1 MKALKQFITLIIGLF
16 FVFIPQV
23 LMIGV
28 SKGADI
34 ENGKNI
40 YGKKCVFCHGQG
52 GKGDGP
58 VAASLPTK
66 PGSFADKEKMSQWSD
81 AKLKEMILDGKTP
94 MPSFKGKLSDT
105 DIDDIIAYIRTFA
118 GEEINE

>member
-1 MKALKQFITLIIGLF
+1 MKSLKQFITLIVGLF

-23 LMIGV
+23 LIIGI
-28 SKGADI
+28 SNAADI

-52 GKGDGP
+52 GNGDGP

-66 PGSFADKEKMSQWSD
+66 PGNFADKEKMSQRSD
-81 AKLKEMILDGKTP
+81 AELKEIILNGKPP
-94 MPSFKGKLSDT
+94 MPSFKGQLSDT

-118 GEEINE
+118 GKEGTE